1 MSRTFVIAVLAL
13 AAGATS
19 FTGGATAG
27 KAVASPE
34 PLPPAARGLAF
45 AGQHCAACHAVAEN
59 HTSPNPEA
67 PSFEDIANR
76 PGVTSTTLQQFLRD
90 SHNYPEAMNFH
101 VDQTQIADLADYIA
115 TLRKAGYR
123 PVM

>member
-1 MSRTFVIAVLAL
+1 M
-13 AAGATS
+13 
-19 FTGGATAG
+19 
-27 KAVASPE
+27 
-34 PLPPAARGLAF
+34 
-45 AGQHCAACHAVAEN
+45 AEN